1 MPENKTQP
9 THASVKAFLDAVPSA
24 RRREDARV
32 VAEMMKEATNS
43 PAKMWGP
50 SIVGFGSYHYT
61 YASGREGDSPLVG
74 FSPRK
79 DALTLYILGG
89 FETYETFLDKLGKHK
104 IGAACLY
111 IKSLDDVDLK
121 VLKKL
126 ITASVRHMRKLH
138 PQP

>member
-1 MPENKTQP
+1 MTENKTKP
-9 THASVKAFLDAVPSA
+9 TRVSVKAYLDAVPSA
-24 RRREDARV
+24 RRRDDARV
-32 VAEMMKEATNS
+32 VAAMMKAATNS
-43 PAKMWGP
+43 PARMWGP

-89 FETYETFLDKLGKHK
+89 FKTYEALLEKLGKHK
-104 IGAACLY
+104 RGAACLY

-126 ITASVRHMRKLH
+126 ITASVKHMRKLH
-138 PQP
+138 PKP